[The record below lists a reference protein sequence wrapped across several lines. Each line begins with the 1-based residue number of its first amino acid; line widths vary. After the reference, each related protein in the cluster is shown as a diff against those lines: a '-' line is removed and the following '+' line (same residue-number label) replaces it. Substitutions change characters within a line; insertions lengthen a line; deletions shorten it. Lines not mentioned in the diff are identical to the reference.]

1 MIDYDRIANAYG
13 KDILVSL
20 KDYEDEVIK
29 NFNYLKSLGFSD
41 VVEIFELYP
50 TIFICSSDEFL
61 VKIKSLIDVL
71 GSTYF
76 EQLEEDINLW
86 QIIA

>member
-50 TIFICSSDEFL
+50 TIFICSNDEFQI
-61 VKIKSLIDVL
+61 KIKSLTDVL